1 MHWTKK
7 GVGCIIELRGKWK
20 GEERGGDGIGES
32 GSGSEEPV
40 TWGTWDEAM
49 AREVWR
55 PAGKGVVSG
64 ESEAA
69 GAFNYR

>member
-1 MHWTKK
+1 M
-7 GVGCIIELRGKWK
+7 VGIIELCGKWK

-32 GSGSEEPV
+32 GSSSEESI

-55 PAGKGVVSG
+55 PAGEGAVSRESKAEGV
-64 ESEAA
+64 
-69 GAFNYR
+69 FNYG